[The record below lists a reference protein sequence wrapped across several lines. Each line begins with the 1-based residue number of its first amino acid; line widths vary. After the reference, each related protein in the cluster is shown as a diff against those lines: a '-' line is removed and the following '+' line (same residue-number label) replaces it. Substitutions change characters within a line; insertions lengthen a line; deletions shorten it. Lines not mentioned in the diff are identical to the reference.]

1 METMTCGRLDGSG
14 RPTQPSLA
22 DAFNAL
28 LARSHRREL
37 RPDSITQ
44 YEMLWRRVC
53 RQFAPNCP
61 LSSIHTTEV
70 QSWLDSLRAT
80 CARDTVRCC
89 RAFLSMLFNVST
101 QYEIFA
107 GTNPVKRTDPIRSDC
122 VRVRRRLSQED
133 LAQLLRACHA
143 DDTPRGWM
151 WTTFFQVM
159 ILSGLRVRETALLR
173 WEDFYWRDGVYRPSH
188 QKRSNGYDILPLTME
203 LESVL
208 AEWSGG
214 REQRGLVFPAVTR
227 CGGRRFCDQA
237 RRALKE
243 YAREA
248 ALPNPE
254 TLGTH
259 ALRRTFITQAA
270 EVARGDHVAL
280 MQVARHQSFETTRMY
295 MPTVSKAVQEVSA
308 AVAHALGATLG
319 ISEMAN
325 RCSRSSTGV
334 QASLPGFDAAQCI
347 PAFRSRSFDSAR
359 QLRLSFD

>member
-1 METMTCGRLDGSG
+1 
-14 RPTQPSLA
+14 
-22 DAFNAL
+22 
-28 LARSHRREL
+28 
-37 RPDSITQ
+37 
-44 YEMLWRRVC
+44 
-53 RQFAPNCP
+53 
-61 LSSIHTTEV
+61 
-70 QSWLDSLRAT
+70 
-80 CARDTVRCC
+80 
-89 RAFLSMLFNVST
+89 MLFNVST
-101 QYEIFA
+101 QSEIFD

-122 VRVRRRLSQED
+122 ARVRRRLSQEE
-133 LAQLLRACHA
+133 LARLLRACRA

-159 ILSGLRVRETALLR
+159 TLSGLRVREAALLR

-227 CGGRRFCDQA
+227 CGGKRFCDQA

-259 ALRRTFITQAA
+259 AFRRTFITQAA
-270 EVARGDHVAL
+270 DAARGDHVAL
-280 MQVARHQSFETTRMY
+280 MQVARHQNFETTRLY
-295 MPTVSKAVQEVSA
+295 MPTVSKAVQEVST

-319 ISEMAN
+319 ISEIAHQ
-325 RCSRSSTGV
+325 CARSSNGA
-334 QASLPGFDAAQCI
+334 QARLPGIDAARCI
-347 PAFRSRSFDSAR
+347 PALRSRYFDSAR
-359 QLRLSFD
+359 QLRLSFE